1 MKLEELLRNFIL
13 QILAEE
19 KDKEENLLGEPDLSK
34 EDERE
39 DDDEGYHDEQNAI
52 STGGG
57 ALQSTG
63 QMAGVMTPLGTGPSY
78 PNKSKKKKKKKSKKD
93 DVDKDWYK

>member
-34 EDERE
+34 E
-39 DDDEGYHDEQNAI
+39 G
-52 STGGG
+52 
-57 ALQSTG
+57 
-63 QMAGVMTPLGTGPSY
+63 
-78 PNKSKKKKKKKSKKD
+78 
-93 DVDKDWYK
+93 